1 MRQQRLA
8 RLAYA
13 MQERGIT
20 QVIISE
26 DRNLY
31 YYLGQYEESMERLR
45 ILLVDDRGGC
55 RCYANEL
62 FDIPADSS
70 IEVIRHSDGDES
82 RALRELAENLV
93 RGGQIAVDKEWPS
106 GFLLELIAFAGN
118 RKFIPAGELLRAP
131 MICKDETEQILMRES
146 CRINDLVMEA
156 LLSSIDESSTEAGLS
171 RSVHALYDRY
181 GAQGTAGGALVAFG
195 KNCANAHPKSKEICP
210 QMGNCILI
218 DMGAPYCYYQ
228 SDMTSTVFFRD
239 VNQEMEKIYS
249 IVLEANLA
257 GIDAVRPGRPA
268 MDVDSACRQVI
279 EKSGYGLF
287 FTHRTGHGIGLHLH
301 EEPYIQTRS
310 PLILEEGMIF
320 SIEPGIYLPGKGG
333 VRIEDLV
340 IVTAHGAE
348 VLSCAPKD
356 LQVLQ

>member
-1 MRQQRLA
+1 
-8 RLAYA
+8 
-13 MQERGIT
+13 
-20 QVIISE
+20 
-26 DRNLY
+26 
-31 YYLGQYEESMERLR
+31 
-45 ILLVDDRGGC
+45 
-55 RCYANEL
+55 
-62 FDIPADSS
+62 
-70 IEVIRHSDGDES
+70 
-82 RALRELAENLV
+82 
-93 RGGQIAVDKEWPS
+93 
-106 GFLLELIAFAGN
+106 
-118 RKFIPAGELLRAP
+118 

-228 SDMTSTVFFRD
+228 SDMTRTVFFRD

>member
-228 SDMTSTVFFRD
+228 SDMTRTVFYKSVSEEHRK
-239 VNQEMEKIYS
+239 VYE
-249 IVLEANLA
+249 IVKEAQQA
-257 GIDAVRPGRPA
+257 AIDFVKPGVKMSDIDAVARK
-268 MDVDSACRQVI
+268 VI
-279 EKSGYGLF
+279 TDAGYGEYFL
-287 FTHRTGHGIGLHLH
+287 TRTGHGVGMTVH
-301 EEPYIQTRS
+301 EPPEASPSCDLIAEP
-310 PLILEEGMIF
+310 GMCF
-320 SIEPGIYLPGKGG
+320 SIEPGIYLKDDVG

-340 IVTAHGAE
+340 IVTEDGCE
-348 VLSCAPKD
+348 VLTKYPKD
-356 LQVLQ
+356 LQIVE

>member
-228 SDMTSTVFFRD
+228 SDMTRTVFF
-239 VNQEMEKIYS
+239 EMLIRKWKKS
-249 IVLEANLA
+249 I
-257 GIDAVRPGRPA
+257 P
-268 MDVDSACRQVI
+268 
-279 EKSGYGLF
+279 
-287 FTHRTGHGIGLHLH
+287 
-301 EEPYIQTRS
+301 
-310 PLILEEGMIF
+310 
-320 SIEPGIYLPGKGG
+320 
-333 VRIEDLV
+333 
-340 IVTAHGAE
+340 
-348 VLSCAPKD
+348 
-356 LQVLQ
+356 

>member
-45 ILLVDDRGGC
+45 ILLVDDCGGC

-93 RGGQIAVDKEWPS
+93 GGGQIAVDKEWPS

-146 CRINDLVMEA
+146 CRINDLVMEE

-181 GAQGTAGGALVAFG
+181 GAKALLAERWW
-195 KNCANAHPKSKEICP
+195 P
-210 QMGNCILI
+210 L
-218 DMGAPYCYYQ
+218 
-228 SDMTSTVFFRD
+228 
-239 VNQEMEKIYS
+239 EKIA
-249 IVLEANLA
+249 LTHTQNLKKF
-257 GIDAVRPGRPA
+257 V
-268 MDVDSACRQVI
+268 
-279 EKSGYGLF
+279 
-287 FTHRTGHGIGLHLH
+287 
-301 EEPYIQTRS
+301 
-310 PLILEEGMIF
+310 
-320 SIEPGIYLPGKGG
+320 
-333 VRIEDLV
+333 
-340 IVTAHGAE
+340 
-348 VLSCAPKD
+348 PKWET
-356 LQVLQ
+356 VY

>member
-93 RGGQIAVDKEWPS
+93 RGGQIAVDKELS
-106 GFLLELIAFAGN
+106 LIH
-118 RKFIPAGELLRAP
+118 I
-131 MICKDETEQILMRES
+131 
-146 CRINDLVMEA
+146 
-156 LLSSIDESSTEAGLS
+156 
-171 RSVHALYDRY
+171 
-181 GAQGTAGGALVAFG
+181 
-195 KNCANAHPKSKEICP
+195 
-210 QMGNCILI
+210 
-218 DMGAPYCYYQ
+218 
-228 SDMTSTVFFRD
+228 
-239 VNQEMEKIYS
+239 
-249 IVLEANLA
+249 
-257 GIDAVRPGRPA
+257 
-268 MDVDSACRQVI
+268 
-279 EKSGYGLF
+279 
-287 FTHRTGHGIGLHLH
+287 
-301 EEPYIQTRS
+301 
-310 PLILEEGMIF
+310 
-320 SIEPGIYLPGKGG
+320 
-333 VRIEDLV
+333 
-340 IVTAHGAE
+340 
-348 VLSCAPKD
+348 
-356 LQVLQ
+356 

>member
-228 SDMTSTVFFRD
+228 SDMTRTVFFRD

-320 SIEPGIYLPGKGG
+320 SIEPVCPSRFRG
-333 VRIEDLV
+333 
-340 IVTAHGAE
+340 
-348 VLSCAPKD
+348 
-356 LQVLQ
+356 Q

>member
-106 GFLLELIAFAGN
+106 GFLLELIAFA
-118 RKFIPAGELLRAP
+118 
-131 MICKDETEQILMRES
+131 
-146 CRINDLVMEA
+146 
-156 LLSSIDESSTEAGLS
+156 
-171 RSVHALYDRY
+171 
-181 GAQGTAGGALVAFG
+181 
-195 KNCANAHPKSKEICP
+195 
-210 QMGNCILI
+210 
-218 DMGAPYCYYQ
+218 
-228 SDMTSTVFFRD
+228 
-239 VNQEMEKIYS
+239 
-249 IVLEANLA
+249 
-257 GIDAVRPGRPA
+257 
-268 MDVDSACRQVI
+268 
-279 EKSGYGLF
+279 
-287 FTHRTGHGIGLHLH
+287 
-301 EEPYIQTRS
+301 
-310 PLILEEGMIF
+310 
-320 SIEPGIYLPGKGG
+320 
-333 VRIEDLV
+333 
-340 IVTAHGAE
+340 
-348 VLSCAPKD
+348 
-356 LQVLQ
+356 